1 VGLEIDRYDHALGS
15 PEGAHVLASSE
26 PLTDNATYVQE
37 ELLVVHPGTGG
48 TQHPDVRADM
58 VFFKTDGGGAV
69 FSASSIAWG
78 SALPWNN
85 YDNDVSRLMAN
96 IIDAFSA
103 EEPLP

>member
-1 VGLEIDRYDHALGS
+1 
-15 PEGAHVLASSE
+15 
-26 PLTDNATYVQE
+26 
-37 ELLVVHPGTGG
+37 
-48 TQHPDVRADM
+48 M